1 MHQYFLKSDEY
12 IAKTHREDYPLRAKS
27 NANYK
32 CNENYDYF
40 AGKTYSYNGK
50 TIDLVVKDEYELAEL
65 LKFAYSSNFVGNVLE
80 FRMSDKYLAGNHNQ
94 DYYNYMLNQAV
105 NIAKVS
111 YRESTNYN
119 FIEDDGFRFGIL
131 TDKSA

>member
-1 MHQYFLKSDEY
+1 M
-12 IAKTHREDYPLRAKS
+12 
-27 NANYK
+27 
-32 CNENYDYF
+32 
-40 AGKTYSYNGK
+40 
-50 TIDLVVKDEYELAEL
+50 VKDKYELAEL
-65 LKFAYSSNFVGNVLE
+65 LQSAYSSNVVRDVQE
-80 FRMSDKYLAGNHNQ
+80 FRMSEKYLAGNHNQ